1 MALIGKIRQKSW
13 LVVVIILIALVLFIL
28 SDKLFFGGSSQQKQ
42 VIGTVN
48 GTEMEY
54 IKFNQKFEFEQAQ
67 ARSQKQDGKL
77 QDYEVKQIRD
87 RVWQQFVIENT
98 VLLEAKKLG
107 LAVTN
112 AELVDMVQGNNILE
126 DIKRNF
132 TDPATNQFNRDR
144 LIQYLKAI
152 DNPDPKNE
160 QLQSMKAMWQNF
172 EKNLPDYR
180 LQEKYS
186 ELFTK
191 SIYVTKAEL
200 EKSHVS
206 NNTKSVVKYVYVPYS
221 SIIDTSVKVSDEQ
234 AKAYFNANK
243 HKYKVPE
250 DLAVIDYV
258 EFSFRPSAEDSAKA
272 KSDIDNLVQKFQET
286 TNDSSFVNT
295 NSNGDNNISLV
306 KPSELPVQLTSQVAN
321 PEVGKVYGPFMDFNG
336 YRLYKLGSLKEDEL
350 YNIKASHIL
359 FKPADT
365 SAASLAIAKQQALDV
380 LNRLKKGE
388 NFEAL
393 ARQYSTDE
401 GSKSQGGDLGVFTE
415 KQMVPEFNDA
425 VFKKGTVGL
434 LPELVKTQ
442 FGYHIIKITEPKSKS
457 KKQIVYSIQKNI
469 KASSQ
474 TLDRVVNL
482 ARSFKQQLSESKD
495 IQAVLTKPEF
505 KGFSAMTKVQVTKN
519 SGYVGGL
526 PNPDE
531 IVRWAFNSETDLKD
545 VKDFRLSGSSVVA
558 ILVNQKKKGSADF
571 EDVKEEVLPQARNE
585 AKGDQIIAKIK
596 QLNAKSL
603 QDLGNA
609 YGAQANF
616 KDADT
621 ITLNSNLSNNY
632 DVVAVGKIVGLKV
645 GKKLEATKAENG
657 VLVAEKISEV
667 PAQPLADYTILKQGA
682 KQSLMYKTS
691 NGVNEALKE
700 ILKVEDNRYQ
710 FY

>member
-13 LVVVIILIALVLFIL
+13 LVVGIIMVALILFIV
-28 SDKLFFGGSSQQKQ
+28 SDKLFFGGAQQQKQ

-48 GTEMEY
+48 GTDIEY
-54 IKFNQKFEFEQAQ
+54 IKFNQKFEFELAQ
-67 ARSQKQDGKL
+67 ARSQKQDGQL
-77 QDYEVKQIRD
+77 QDYEIKQLKD
-87 RVWQQFVIENT
+87 RVWQQFVTENT
-98 VLLEAKKLG
+98 LLSEAKELG
-107 LAVTN
+107 LTVTN
-112 AELVDMVQGNNILE
+112 AELVDMVQGNNILD

-132 TDPATNQFNRDR
+132 TDPNTGQFNRDR

-160 QLQSMKAMWQNF
+160 QLVSMKNMWQNF

-180 LQEKYS
+180 LQEKYT

-200 EKSHVS
+200 EKSHTS
-206 NNTKSVVKYVYVPYS
+206 NNTKSVVKYVYIPYA
-221 SIIDTSVKVSDEQ
+221 SIIDSSVKVSDDQ
-234 AKAYFNANK
+234 AKAYFNENK
-243 HKYKVPE
+243 YKYKVA
-250 DLAVIDYV
+250 DDVAVIDYV
-258 EFSFRPSAEDSAKA
+258 EFSFKPSAEDSSKA
-272 KSDIDNLVQKFQET
+272 KSDIENLVQKFQET

-295 NSNGDNNISLV
+295 NSSGDNNITLA
-306 KPSELPVQLTSQVAN
+306 KPSELPMQLKSQVAN

-336 YRLYKLGSLKEDEL
+336 YKLFKLGALKEDEL
-350 YNIKASHIL
+350 FSIKASHIL

-365 SAASLAIAKQQALDV
+365 SAAGLAEAKQKATDV
-380 LNRLKKGE
+380 QNRIKKGE

-393 ARQYSTDE
+393 AREFGTD
-401 GSKSQGGDLGVFTE
+401 GSKDQGGDLGVFTE

-442 FGYHIIKITEPKSKS
+442 FGYHIIKITEPKSKN
-457 KKQIVYSIQKNI
+457 KKHIVYSIQKSI
-469 KASSQ
+469 KASPQ
-474 TLDRVVNL
+474 TLDKVVNL
-482 ARSFKQQLSESKD
+482 ARSFKQQLSDSKD
-495 IQAVLTKPEF
+495 IQAVLAKPEF
-505 KGFSAMTKVQVTKN
+505 KGYVPMAKVQVMKQSN
-519 SGYVGGL
+519 YVGGL
-526 PNPDE
+526 PNADA
-531 IVRWAFNSETDLKD
+531 IVRWAFNSETDLKN
-545 VKDFRLSGSSVVA
+545 VNDFRLSNSSVVA
-558 ILVNQKKKGSADF
+558 ILTDLKKKGDAKF

-603 QDLGNA
+603 QELGNA

-621 ITLNSNLSNNY
+621 ITLNSNLSGGY
-632 DVVAVGKIVGLKV
+632 DVVAVGKIAGLKV
-645 GKKLEATKAENG
+645 GKKIEATKVENG
-657 VLVAEKISEV
+657 VLVAEKIAET
-667 PAQPLADYTILKQGA
+667 PAQPLADYTVLKQGA
-682 KQSLMYKTS
+682 KQSLMYKNMSGVS
-691 NGVNEALKE
+691 NALNE